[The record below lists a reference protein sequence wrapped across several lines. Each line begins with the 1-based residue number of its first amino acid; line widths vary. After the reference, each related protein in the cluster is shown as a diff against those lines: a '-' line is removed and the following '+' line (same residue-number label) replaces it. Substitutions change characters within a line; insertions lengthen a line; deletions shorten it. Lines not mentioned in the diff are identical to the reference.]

1 MQQLCELQ
9 AKSQESDDNPEPEI
23 KSSTK
28 PTEEVPIVLSE
39 QPDQLEVKKQEY
51 SEEQPSYGLP
61 MLAGTETIFEP
72 KPVQF
77 ELNLSGMFWI
87 NQFNKLS

>member
-1 MQQLCELQ
+1 MESNKQGLAQRVRQQIIKKVAPKKSKQPRQKTLRMMQQLCELQ

-39 QPDQLEVKKQEY
+39 QPD
-51 SEEQPSYGLP
+51 
-61 MLAGTETIFEP
+61 
-72 KPVQF
+72 
-77 ELNLSGMFWI
+77 
-87 NQFNKLS
+87 